1 MSDPST
7 PKRNAGLPV
16 LNSTPP
22 AKDPVCGMSVIPERA
37 AARFEHEGRTYFFCS
52 AGCGE
57 KFRKEPARYLV
68 VAGTA
73 GMSRGGPAGIAG
85 AAPAAAKPSG
95 AAREYTCP
103 MHPEVVRNGP
113 GACPICGMALE
124 PREVTAEEQAD
135 PELEMMSRRFWVS
148 AALTAPILFLAMSE
162 ECRKEN
168 LRVPP
173 RFRTWP
179 GIKSARSVRRFYS

>member
-22 AKDPVCGMSVIPERA
+22 AKDPVCGMNVIPERA
-37 AARFEHEGRTYFFCS
+37 AARFEHEGKAYYFCS

-57 KFRKEPARYLV
+57 KFRKEPARYLGMP
-68 VAGTA
+68 GTA
-73 GMSRGGPAGIAG
+73 GMSHGGPAGIAG
-85 AAPAAAKPSG
+85 APPAAAKHQPPAPKPSG

-103 MHPEVVRNGP
+103 MHPEIVRNSP

-124 PREVTAEEQAD
+124 PRQATADEAN
-135 PELEMMSRRFWVS
+135 PELQDMTRRFRVS
-148 AALTAPILFLAMSE
+148 VALTAPILALMVSE
-162 ECRKEN
+162 VIPGRP
-168 LRVPP
+168 LQHLLGPSLVP
-173 RFRTWP
+173 W
-179 GIKSARSVRRFYS
+179 VQL